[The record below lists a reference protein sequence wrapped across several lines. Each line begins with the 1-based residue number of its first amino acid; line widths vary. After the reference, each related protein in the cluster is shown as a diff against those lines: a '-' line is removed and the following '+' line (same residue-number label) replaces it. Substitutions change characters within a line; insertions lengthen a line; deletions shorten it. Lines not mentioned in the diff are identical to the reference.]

1 MACGTPVAAL
11 DRGAVREVVD
21 EKVTGSVFGDL
32 DAMVNGLQ
40 AVMALD
46 RKRVRQRA
54 VERFGVARMVDGY
67 VRAFRAII
75 ERRQGR

>member
-1 MACGTPVAAL
+1 
-11 DRGAVREVVD
+11 
-21 EKVTGSVFGDL
+21 
-32 DAMVNGLQ
+32 MVNGLQ